1 MPRRPGRLSKPRNPR
16 PPQPAGGRGAV
27 NGLRIIGGRFRGR
40 RLAYH
45 GDPLTRPMKDR
56 VREAVFNLL
65 WPRVEGAIAID
76 LFAGTGALGLEALS
90 RGAVAAW
97 LVEFNRMAA
106 KTLRD
111 NVEILQVADVTQ
123 VIVGDSFAWVP
134 QAISGVLAT
143 RAEPWVIFCSPP
155 YEFYVA
161 RREELLEV
169 LRLLAGAAPVGSTL
183 IVESDDRFDPA
194 GLPPELEWDVRRYPP
209 AVVSVGR
216 KR

>member
-1 MPRRPGRLSKPRNPR
+1 
-16 PPQPAGGRGAV
+16 
-27 NGLRIIGGRFRGR
+27 
-40 RLAYH
+40 
-45 GDPLTRPMKDR
+45 
-56 VREAVFNLL
+56 LL

-134 QAISGVLAT
+134 QAISGVLAA

-169 LRLLAGAAPVGSTL
+169 LRLLAGAAPLGSTL

-194 GLPPELEWDVRRYPP
+194 SLPPELEWDVRRYPP

>member
-16 PPQPAGGRGAV
+16 PPQPAGGRGAIT
-27 NGLRIIGGRFRGR
+27 GLRVIGGRFRGR

-45 GDPLTRPMKDR
+45 GDLLTRPMKDR

-65 WPRVEGAIAID
+65 WPGVEGAIAID

-97 LVEFNRMAA
+97 LIEFNRTAA
-106 KTLRD
+106 KTLRE
-111 NVEILQVADVTQ
+111 NVETLQVADVAQ
-123 VIVGDSFAWVP
+123 VIVGDTFGWVP
-134 QAISGVLAT
+134 KAITGVLTA
-143 RAEPWVIFCSPP
+143 RAEPWVVFCSPP
-155 YEFYVA
+155 YEFYVS

-169 LRLLAGAAPVGSTL
+169 LQSLASAAPLGSTL

-209 AVVSVGR
+209 AVVAVGR